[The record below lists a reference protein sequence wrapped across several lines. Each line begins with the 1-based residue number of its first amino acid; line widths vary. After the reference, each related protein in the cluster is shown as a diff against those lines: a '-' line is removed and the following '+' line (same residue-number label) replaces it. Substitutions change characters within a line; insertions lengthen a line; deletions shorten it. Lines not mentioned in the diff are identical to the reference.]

1 MVPPV
6 TATRNHCAVALVL
19 AVLAA
24 GCGDDPDASRQE
36 ERPPAGDLVRA
47 AGGGDLATVRRL
59 LAAGVDVDTRGAH
72 GRTAVTAAALGEHV
86 DVARELIRAGADV
99 DLQDDER
106 NNPLLVCGENGNVA
120 LLRAVLEA
128 DPDLRR
134 TNRFGGTALIPASDR
149 GHVAMVRALLRT
161 DIDVDHVNRLGW
173 TALLEAVI
181 LGDGGPAHQEIVR
194 LLVAHGADVHIAD
207 RDRVTPLQHA
217 RRRGYAEIIEAL
229 ERADALRRAVAD
241 AAVTDGRSSRCPL
254 RTRRRSP

>member
-106 NNPLLVCGENGNVA
+106 NNPLLVSGETGNVA
-120 LLRAVLEA
+120 LLREVLRA
-128 DPDLRR
+128 RPDLRR

-149 GHVAMVRALLRT
+149 GHVGVVRELLRT
-161 DIDVDHVNRLGW
+161 DIPVDHVNRLGW

-181 LGDGGPAHQEIVR
+181 LGDGGRAHRRIVR
-194 LLVAHGADVHIAD
+194 MLVDAGADVDLAD
-207 RDRVTPLQHA
+207 RDGVTPLEHA
-217 RRRGYAEIIEAL
+217 RRRGYAEIARIIEAA
-229 ERADALRRAVAD
+229 RAR
-241 AAVTDGRSSRCPL
+241 
-254 RTRRRSP
+254 